1 MERNVASQNAD
12 RLNLLSFVCLENP
25 LSKGYQN
32 TWQNVVFYPLIL
44 SSAYSSEL
52 VLKFVSVLVSMMGL
66 QCPRSFALLFYTV
79 ASPFGIFKRGGFVK
93 T

>member
-1 MERNVASQNAD
+1 MERDVASQNAD
-12 RLNLLSFVCLENP
+12 WLNLLSLVCLENP

-44 SSAYSSEL
+44 SSPYSSEL
-52 VLKFVSVLVSMMGL
+52 VLKFVSVLVSMIGL
-66 QCPRSFALLFYTV
+66 QCPHSFALLFYTV